1 MTKFLKFNSQEE
13 CLEVFKDCIQEGV
26 FPSYIGSTA
35 IYSVGLI
42 QKIIPT
48 TEDTPEVILDIPG
61 WHVNL
66 SGEVPEFL
74 QDYLIT
80 APNTPSCVFAS

>member
-13 CLEVFKDCIQEGV
+13 CLEVFKDYIQEGI

-35 IYSVGLI
+35 IHSVGLI
-42 QKIIPT
+42 QKTIPAN
-48 TEDTPEVILDIPG
+48 EDTQEAILVIPG

-74 QDYLIT
+74 QEYVIT